1 MGGDRWGWNCPPINH
16 FTMNPNYCRSPVQV
30 TPVNVD
36 ISKVAPTYHLYNEE
50 EVQEVIDRL

>member
-1 MGGDRWGWNCPPINH
+1 MSCC
-16 FTMNPNYCRSPVQV
+16 MQV

-36 ISKVAPTYHLYNEE
+36 IAKVAPTYHLYTEA